1 MKISGLEFAFND
13 LEQKVHIDVAQKNT
27 RWWLLEGKRVELVL
41 CDGEKV
47 KKYWRTKTDDEF
59 EKITLFAPTDLAKFK
74 TFVVDKILFFV
85 VSTGFS
91 TLYPTLG
98 I

>member
-59 EKITLFAPTDLAKFK
+59 EKIYPYVKFMQ
-74 TFVVDKILFFV
+74 DKL
-85 VSTGFS
+85 
-91 TLYPTLG
+91 
-98 I
+98 